1 MTDDK
6 DKGSLPVEDGKSGD
20 NTQGVVKSNVGSNN
34 SKDDPWTSDKPMI
47 ESTSDRDK
55 KPSSAKPSASGHT
68 NSLESNESGQANET
82 KDTKASF
89 EQDVLNRLAFA
100 AVNEQRRTR
109 RWGIF
114 FKSAMLLYALGLLY
128 LYIPKEGGDLTI
140 GSHTALVEIS
150 GPIAAD
156 AFANANSVI
165 GGLRAAYKDKNTKG
179 IILRINSPGGS
190 PVQAGY
196 INDEIYRLKEKYP
209 NIPLHVV
216 VTDICAS
223 AAYYIAVAADDIY
236 ANKASIVGSIGVLM
250 DGYGFVDTMKK
261 VGVERRLMTAGESKG
276 FLDPFSPV
284 KPEDQAHMQGLL
296 NNIHDQFIAVV
307 KKGRGDRLLE
317 HPKMFSGL
325 VWSGEKSIDL
335 GLIDGLG
342 SVGYVAREVIGQEK
356 IIDYTPRPNYLD
368 RFAEKIGVSTAA
380 AFQSMFERH
389 VIK

>member
-1 MTDDK
+1 MTEEK
-6 DKGSLPVEDGKSGD
+6 DKG
-20 NTQGVVKSNVGSNN
+20 NVPAELNDDARAAKGT
-34 SKDDPWTSDKPMI
+34 DDPWTSEQPELNVDKSDTATQDAKRD
-47 ESTSDRDK
+47 ESIDTNEALTKTPVSGNKQVDAIKENNSEENFERDI
-55 KPSSAKPSASGHT
+55 
-68 NSLESNESGQANET
+68 
-82 KDTKASF
+82 
-89 EQDVLNRLAFA
+89 LNRLAFA
-100 AVNEQRRTR
+100 AVNEQRRAR

-114 FKSAMLLYALGLLY
+114 FKTSVLLYAIFLLY
-128 LYIPKEGGDLTI
+128 LYLPSDAGDIKI
-140 GSHTALVEIS
+140 GNHTALVEIS
-150 GPIAAD
+150 GPIAGNAL
-156 AFANANSVI
+156 ANANTII

-209 NIPLHVV
+209 DIPIKAV

-223 AAYYIAVAADDIY
+223 AAYYIAVAAGDIY

-250 DGYGFVDTMKK
+250 NGYGFVDTMKK
-261 VGVERRLMTAGESKG
+261 LGVERRLLTAGDSKG

-307 KKGRGDRLLE
+307 KKGRGDRLLD

-325 VWSGEKSIDL
+325 VWTGEKSVEL

-342 SVGYVAREVIGQEK
+342 SVGSVARDVIGEEK
-356 IIDYTPRPNYLD
+356 VIDYTPRPNYLD

-380 AFQSMFERH
+380 AFRSVFEQYMVR
-389 VIK
+389 

>member
-1 MTDDK
+1 MTDEK
-6 DKGSLPVEDGKSGD
+6 DKANSTVDTTSDATNDSSSANAGA
-20 NTQGVVKSNVGSNN
+20 TGVSER
-34 SKDDPWTSDKPMI
+34 DPWTDNQQVNQNNTKENAKGDNVTADSANTATVSQAQSGDA
-47 ESTSDRDK
+47 DR
-55 KPSSAKPSASGHT
+55 PAVNAG
-68 NSLESNESGQANET
+68 
-82 KDTKASF
+82 SF

-114 FKSAMLLYALGLLY
+114 FKSAMLLYAIGLLY
-128 LYIPKEGGDLTI
+128 LYLPGDGGDISI

-150 GPIAAD
+150 GPIADD
-156 AFANANSVI
+156 AFANANSII

-179 IILRINSPGGS
+179 VILRVNSPGGS

-196 INDEIYRLKEKYP
+196 INDEIYRLKEKHP
-209 NIPLHVV
+209 DIPIKVV
-216 VTDICAS
+216 ITDICAS

-261 VGVERRLMTAGESKG
+261 LGVERRLMTAGDHKG
-276 FLDPFSPV
+276 FLDPFTPI
-284 KPEDQAHMQGLL
+284 KPDDRAHMQGLL

-307 KKGRGDRLLE
+307 KKGRGDRLLD

-325 VWSGEKSIDL
+325 VWTGEKSMDL

-342 SVGYVAREVIGQEK
+342 SVGYVAREIIGQEK
-356 IIDYTPRPNYLD
+356 IVDYTPRPNYLD
-368 RFAEKIGVSTAA
+368 RFAEKIGVSAA
-380 AFQSMFERH
+380 SSFRTMFEQLS
-389 VIK
+389 IK